1 MPISQEN
8 EKIAEI
14 YIKSAETSTLPLE
27 EQAAWTELIN
37 SCKIATNG
45 LSPQEKIQKMSENTL
60 RMIGRMLYDRIQT
73 VKVNQEFRD
82 SNTKITENIAKVS
95 KEFTEKFEQLRQS
108 NIAVEEKMDK
118 KLASIEEMVG
128 ILTENLLQ
136 NSKDTYTA
144 VGKIDNES
152 KHDKGWLQILLDG
165 IDRLKWAMV
174 VLGSVITVA
183 CCFNSQIGEVL
194 EHIIGMFVSH

>member
-1 MPISQEN
+1 MAISQEN

-45 LSPQEKIQKMSENTL
+45 FSQQEKIQKMSENTL
-60 RMIGRMLYDRIQT
+60 RMVGRMLYDRIQT
-73 VKVNQEFRD
+73 VQVNQEFRD
-82 SNTKITENIAKVS
+82 SNTKITENIAMVS
-95 KEFTEKFEQLRQS
+95 KEFAEKFEQLKTA
-108 NIAVEEKMDK
+108 NLATEEKMDK
-118 KLASIEEMVG
+118 KLESIEKMVG
-128 ILTENLLQ
+128 VLTENLLQ

-144 VGKIDNES
+144 VGKIDNEV
-152 KHDKGWLQILLDG
+152 KRDKGWLQTLFDGLDK
-165 IDRLKWAMV
+165 LKWALV
-174 VLGSVITVA
+174 TLGSVITIA

-194 EHIIGMFVSH
+194 EHIFGMFLSH